1 MRHGALHPALRK
13 QGLGSLPV
21 YQAGAAPLT
30 RKPASPSGPLSAE
43 AGGCRHGK
51 ARTASY
57 PPAREIVSNSISIS
71 STIWHGLCKTIWA
84 SEPGDQ
90 NGRPCGIPRLKP
102 VSCNQMESPMTI
114 DLTRRSFLGS
124 VAAGAALAVPAGLV
138 LPGRP
143 AHAAGE
149 RLVVVQWGAGWIEVS
164 KKLIEPFQKET
175 GDQIAWELHAGGA
188 MAIVAK
194 IRPQWPRVPYN
205 VVSAW
210 NPVFSAMDAEGWL
223 DTITVDEVPNLKD
236 IPDSFVQKNAKGQAI
251 SVPLSTAGAFWGY
264 RTDLLDKP
272 LENLDQLLEP
282 RFKGKI
288 CVPFPVNLSGL
299 LLVTLAIQRGGNER
313 NVEPGWEFL
322 KELAKRGN
330 IGRVINNNSEFIN
343 AMSGGDLSVGREDS
357 RLQKA
362 GQLFRRCGAE
372 PGI

>member
-1 MRHGALHPALRK
+1 
-13 QGLGSLPV
+13 
-21 YQAGAAPLT
+21 
-30 RKPASPSGPLSAE
+30 
-43 AGGCRHGK
+43 
-51 ARTASY
+51 
-57 PPAREIVSNSISIS
+57 
-71 STIWHGLCKTIWA
+71 
-84 SEPGDQ
+84 
-90 NGRPCGIPRLKP
+90 
-102 VSCNQMESPMTI
+102 MTI

-343 AMSGGDLSVGREDS
+343 AMSGGDLSVAFFNNGGWSSVRKQFPVKITNKLPGNKGFLYNEGFCILKGEKTAAS
-357 RLQKA
+357 KKLANYFA
-362 GQLFRRCGAE
+362 GAAQNQEYNWNLGSGPTNSKSKVNPDVADFYYPPDELAQYAYFADFAYLSTQVDAWAKRWETEIVPLLRG
-372 PGI
+372 